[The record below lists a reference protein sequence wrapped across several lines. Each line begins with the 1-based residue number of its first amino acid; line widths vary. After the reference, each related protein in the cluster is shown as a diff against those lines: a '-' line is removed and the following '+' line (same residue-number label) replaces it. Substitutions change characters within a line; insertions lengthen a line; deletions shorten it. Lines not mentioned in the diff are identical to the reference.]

1 MNISIQGYNVN
12 YKITGEGERTLVILQ
27 GWGTKLEVYD
37 SVAAAVNHGMRVVQF
52 DFPGFGG
59 SDEPRESWG
68 VDEFADFFTE
78 FMKALEIK
86 EATLLGH
93 SFGGRI
99 IIKLANRENLPFT
112 ITNIIFVDA
121 AGIRAKLTGKQ
132 KRKQRRYKILK
143 KILLCKPIH
152 AMFPELIDDWK
163 SKQGSADYRNA
174 TPRMRECMVKSINED
189 LTDLLPGI
197 RQEVLLIWGDNDT
210 ATPLADAKKME
221 AMIPN
226 NGLVVLSPAGHYS
239 FLDQPA
245 VFRNVMRSYLKPGE
259 QAGV

>member
-1 MNISIQGYNVN
+1 MNIMVQGYKIN
-12 YKITGEGERTLVILQ
+12 YKITGEGDRTLVILQ

-37 SVAAAVNHGMRVVQF
+37 SVAACVNHKIRVVQF
-52 DFPGFGG
+52 DLPGFGG

-68 VDEFADFFTE
+68 VDQFADFFCA
-78 FMKALEIK
+78 FMEELGIK

-99 IIKLANRENLPFT
+99 IIKLANREKLPFT
-112 ITNIIFVDA
+112 IRNIILVDA

-143 KILLCKPIH
+143 KILLWKPVH
-152 AMFPELIDDWK
+152 ALFPDLIDDWK
-163 SKQGSADYRNA
+163 ARQGSADYRNA

-189 LTDLLPGI
+189 LTDLLPHI
-197 RQEVLLIWGDNDT
+197 KQEVLLIWGDNDT
-210 ATPLADAKKME
+210 ATPLSDAKKME
-221 AMIPN
+221 AMIPD
-226 NGLVVLSPAGHYS
+226 NGLVILSPAGHYS

-245 VFRNVMRSYLKPGE
+245 VFRNVLRSYLKAE
-259 QAGV
+259 

>member
-1 MNISIQGYNVN
+1 
-12 YKITGEGERTLVILQ
+12 
-27 GWGTKLEVYD
+27 
-37 SVAAAVNHGMRVVQF
+37 
-52 DFPGFGG
+52 
-59 SDEPRESWG
+59 
-68 VDEFADFFTE
+68 
-78 FMKALEIK
+78 MKALEIK

-121 AGIRAKLTGKQ
+121 AGIRAKLSGKQ

-143 KILLCKPIH
+143 KILLWKPVH

-197 RQEVLLIWGDNDT
+197 KQEVLLIWGDNDT

-239 FLDQPA
+239 FLDQPV

-259 QAGV
+259 SAGV

>member
-1 MNISIQGYNVN
+1 MNITVSGYNIN
-12 YKITGEGERTLVILQ
+12 YKITGEGEDTLVILQ
-27 GWGTKLEVYD
+27 GWGTKMEVYD
-37 SVAAAVNHGMRVVQF
+37 SVAASVNHKYRVVQF
-52 DFPGFGG
+52 DLPGFGG

-68 VDEFADFFTE
+68 VDGFADFFVA
-78 FMKALEIK
+78 FMETLSIK

-112 ITNIIFVDA
+112 IKNIIFVDA

-143 KILLCKPIH
+143 KILLWKPVH
-152 AMFPELIDDWK
+152 ALFPELIDDWR

-189 LTDLLPGI
+189 LTDLLAGI
-197 RQEVLLIWGDNDT
+197 KQEVLLIWGDNDT
-210 ATPLADAKKME
+210 ATPLSDAKTME
-221 AMIPN
+221 KLIPN

-239 FLDQPA
+239 FLDQPV
-245 VFRNVMRSYLKPGE
+245 VFRNVMRSYLKAE
-259 QAGV
+259 